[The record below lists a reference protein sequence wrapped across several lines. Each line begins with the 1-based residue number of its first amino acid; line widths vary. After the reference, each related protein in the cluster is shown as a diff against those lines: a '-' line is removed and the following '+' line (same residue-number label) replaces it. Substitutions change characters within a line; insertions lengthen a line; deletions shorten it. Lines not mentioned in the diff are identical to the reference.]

1 MFQNAQLIIL
11 PHVSN
16 NNTYMMKWLYENWYK
31 STIFI
36 AIYLLIMLFLFLFD
50 TDFPLFLIWIQF
62 VVYLF
67 HQFEE
72 YILPGGFVKF
82 FNNKMLGSN
91 KDNYPLDDVA
101 SFWINIPIIFMAY
114 PLSAILAGQVDISI
128 GIWTAYFSII
138 NAISHVGIYFKHRYN
153 PGFFV
158 SLFLNI
164 PVGIYTIHYFNAQNL
179 ISINEQLIG
188 LAIGLLTQAAVM
200 IYGFKVLKPKVK

>member
-1 MFQNAQLIIL
+1 
-11 PHVSN
+11 
-16 NNTYMMKWLYENWYK
+16 
-31 STIFI
+31 
-36 AIYLLIMLFLFLFD
+36 
-50 TDFPLFLIWIQF
+50 
-62 VVYLF
+62 
-67 HQFEE
+67 
-72 YILPGGFVKF
+72 
-82 FNNKMLGSN
+82 
-91 KDNYPLDDVA
+91 
-101 SFWINIPIIFMAY
+101 MAY

-188 LAIGLLTQAAVM
+188 LAIGLLIQAAVM

>member
-1 MFQNAQLIIL
+1 
-11 PHVSN
+11 
-16 NNTYMMKWLYENWYK
+16 MMKWLYENWYK

-36 AIYLLIMLFLFLFD
+36 ALYLLIMLFLFLFD

-82 FNNKMLGSN
+82 FNNKMLESN
-91 KDNYPLDDVA
+91 KYNYPLDDVA

-114 PLSAILAGQVDISI
+114 PLSAILAGQVDISV

-138 NAISHVGIYFKHRYN
+138 NALSHVGIYFKHRYN

-188 LAIGLLTQAAVM
+188 LAIGLLIQAAVM
-200 IYGFKVLKPKVK
+200 IYGFKVLKPKVNR

>member
-1 MFQNAQLIIL
+1 
-11 PHVSN
+11 
-16 NNTYMMKWLYENWYK
+16 MMKWLYKNWYK

-36 AIYLLIMLFLFLFD
+36 AIYLIIIL
-50 TDFPLFLIWIQF
+50 PLYLLKSDYAVFLIWLQF
-62 VVYLF
+62 AVYLL

-82 FNNKMLGSN
+82 FNNKVLQSD
-91 KDNYPLDDVA
+91 KDNYPLDDRA
-101 SFWINIPIIFMAY
+101 SFWINIPIIFIAF
-114 PLSAILAGQVDISI
+114 PLSAILASCIDISI

-138 NAISHVGIYFKHRYN
+138 NALSHVVMFFKHRYN

-164 PVGIYTIHYFNAQNL
+164 PVGTYTVFYFDDHGIISTNA
-179 ISINEQLIG
+179 QLIG
-188 LAIGLLTQAAVM
+188 LMIGVLIQAAVM

>member
-1 MFQNAQLIIL
+1 
-11 PHVSN
+11 
-16 NNTYMMKWLYENWYK
+16 MMKWLYENWYK

-36 AIYLLIMLFLFLFD
+36 ALYLLIMLFLFLFD

-72 YILPGGFVKF
+72 YILPGSFVKF
-82 FNNKMLGSN
+82 FNNKMLESN
-91 KDNYPLDDVA
+91 KYNYPLDDVA

-138 NAISHVGIYFKHRYN
+138 NALSHVGIYFKHRYN

-188 LAIGLLTQAAVM
+188 LAIGLLIQAAVM
-200 IYGFKVLKPKVK
+200 IYGFKVLKPKVNR

>member
-1 MFQNAQLIIL
+1 
-11 PHVSN
+11 
-16 NNTYMMKWLYENWYK
+16 MMKWLYENWYK

-36 AIYLLIMLFLFLFD
+36 ALYLLIMLFLFLFD

-82 FNNKMLGSN
+82 FNNKMLESN
-91 KDNYPLDDVA
+91 KYNYPLDDVA

-138 NAISHVGIYFKHRYN
+138 NALSHVGIYFKHRYN

-188 LAIGLLTQAAVM
+188 LAIGLLIQAAVM
-200 IYGFKVLKPKVK
+200 IYGFKVLKPKVNR